1 MGKQKIHS
9 TTQAFTEI
17 EDIVG
22 DVVFIKGRSACSLME
37 VSSVNFFL
45 LSADEQNARI
55 YGYMSMLNSL
65 SFPLQIMIVS
75 KRIDL
80 AAYLGLLDQKITTV
94 ANPRIKEH
102 LQLYKEF
109 IQELIKGAGLLDKK
123 IYVVVPFSYLELG
136 ALPVQQGKG
145 ADQKERIMEAMNS
158 KRATVVGQIERMG
171 LSARVLQAEELT
183 RVFYELFNEE
193 SAPIDFNSSDI
204 KNIIV

>member
-1 MGKQKIHS
+1 MAKQKIHS
-9 TTQAFTEI
+9 TTQSFTEI

-65 SFPLQIMIVS
+65 SFPIQIVIVS
-75 KRIDL
+75 KKVDL
-80 AAYLGLLDQKITTV
+80 AAYLGLLDQKISAV

-123 IYVVVPFSYLELG
+123 IYVVVPFSFLELG
-136 ALPVQQGKG
+136 ALPVAQGKG
-145 ADQKERIMEAMNS
+145 GDQKERIMEAMNS
-158 KRATVVGQIERMG
+158 KRETVIGQIERMG

-193 SAPIDFNSSDI
+193 NAPIDFNSNDI